1 MRKEMMKKLA
11 LVLTLLMLSSTA
23 QARDYVREKVLYC
36 VWPDGRIESFTEGSS
51 YVSPIGP
58 WATWTVASIHQYP
71 NTVRVRL
78 EAPYK
83 EKIINFTN
91 GWPCRMEVDYTFTN
105 HEAVQPE
112 SDNFNQID

>member
-1 MRKEMMKKLA
+1 MKKLA
-11 LVLTLLMLSSTA
+11 LVLMLLILSSTA
-23 QARDYVREKVLYC
+23 QARDYEKETTLHC
-36 VWPDGRIESFTEGSS
+36 VWPDGRIESFTEGNS
-51 YVSPIGP
+51 YVSPIGL
-58 WATWTVASIHQYP
+58 WAVWTVASIHQYP

-91 GWPCRMEVDYTFTN
+91 GWPCRLEVFYEFIN
-105 HEAVQPE
+105 HEETKPE